1 MSSRTRVPRDR
12 RVLGAG
18 TLVVVVL
25 AVLGL
30 TATGAGAVPTSAAAV
45 PLPDVAVLPKA
56 DPQVSMVINV
66 GGGTQPVKQEL
77 VSVVVGGA
85 RQPATVVPIMSDK
98 LAVGIVVDASAAGGD
113 QLQSWLSGAARFV
126 LEAPPTARTTLVAD
140 TTPPRVLAPLQP
152 GSVDLV
158 RAISAVQP
166 RGQRQ
171 TANALS
177 LAIRQLPPSST
188 DPRVV
193 ILYTTASDAG
203 GESAEQ
209 LAARLAEAHVLLVV
223 ASTTTDTQYWSTAA
237 RATGGFLAP
246 AGPTAV
252 VPALDQIATML
263 RTRYLV
269 RFPTPDQRPSH
280 AFVRVDLPD
289 VAMAADVVVPGSGG
303 SGEDQPAGRGGTGS
317 AMRTNLTLW
326 AAVVGAILLILVA
339 AAIRRSLSRRP
350 QE

>member
-1 MSSRTRVPRDR
+1 ML
-12 RVLGAG
+12 VL
-18 TLVVVVL
+18 VVL
-25 AVLGL
+25 AVVGL

-66 GGGTQPVKQEL
+66 GGGVQPVKPEL

-85 RQPATVVPIMSDK
+85 RQPATVVPIMSDQ

-126 LEAPPTARTTLVAD
+126 LEAPPAARTTLVAD
-140 TTPPRVLAPLQP
+140 TTPPRVLAPLQQGP
-152 GSVDLV
+152 VNLV
-158 RAISAVQP
+158 RAISAVQA

-171 TANALS
+171 TADALT
-177 LAIRQLPPSST
+177 LAVRQLPAAPAG
-188 DPRVV
+188 PRVV
-193 ILYTTASDAG
+193 ILYTTAPDAG
-203 GESAEQ
+203 GEPAAQ
-209 LAARLAEAHVLLVV
+209 LAARLAKAHVLLVV
-223 ASTTTDTQYWSTAA
+223 ASTAPDTQYWSTTT

-246 AGPTAV
+246 AGPSAV

-289 VAMAADVVVPGSGG
+289 VAMAADVVVPGSDG
-303 SGEDQPAGRGGTGS
+303 SIDDQPAPGRGGSS
-317 AMRTNLTLW
+317 AAVRTSLTLW
-326 AAVVGAILLILVA
+326 AAVAGAVLLILVA
-339 AAIRRSLSRRP
+339 AAIRRTVSRRP
-350 QE
+350 QG